1 METAAF
7 VHKGKAPK
15 GSTAEE
21 GNEVDME
28 VMAREAEE
36 VFSACVDELKT
47 AGQLPAG
54 SVVVLGC
61 STSEVAGAKI
71 GKGSVPEL
79 GAVIARAMIAACAK
93 HGLRAAFQ
101 CCEHLNRAVVMER
114 EVLKEYGCVQVRAI
128 PQPKAGGSV
137 PAAAWKQLR
146 EPVLAQAIQA
156 DAAIDVGDTLVG
168 MHIRPVAVP
177 LRGAYRRLGSA
188 NLVQAYSR
196 LPYIGGARA
205 VYE

>member
-1 METAAF
+1 M
-7 VHKGKAPK
+7 
-15 GSTAEE
+15 
-21 GNEVDME
+21 DME

-71 GKGSVPEL
+71 GKGSV
-79 GAVIARAMIAACAK
+79 
-93 HGLRAAFQ
+93 RAAFQ

-114 EVLKEYGCVQVRAI
+114 EVLREYGCVQVRAI

-205 VYE
+205 VYEE